1 MARSDAAVT
10 GAAAAEPTRRLADVY
25 ADRHERLDR
34 FIVMYAVPSEA
45 MRRVG
50 IDLHSRT
57 GYALFR
63 RLQALHDEIAD
74 SRDSLLSAGSLAPIA
89 GTAVLSTVTVVATA
103 VIQHYVQR
111 ML

>member
-1 MARSDAAVT
+1 MVERVPTMSDAEHT
-10 GAAAAEPTRRLADVY
+10 EFL
-25 ADRHERLDR
+25 
-34 FIVMYAVPSEA
+34 
-45 MRRVG
+45 
-50 IDLHSRT
+50 
-57 GYALFR
+57 

-74 SRDSLLSAGSLAPIA
+74 SRDSLLGAGSLAPIA